1 VHVDLNLLTGLDA
14 LLEQRS
20 VQDAAAQLHLSP
32 PAVSR
37 TLGRLRAATGDAL
50 LVRNGR
56 EMVPTPH
63 ALALRDEVHEL
74 VQRAAAILEPARELD
89 LAHLERTFTVRAN
102 DILLAAF
109 APGLLQVITRDAG
122 GVALRLLGENPEDD
136 KNLSR
141 GEVDLDAG
149 SLPDRSASIA
159 SHVVGTDEMALV
171 VRAGHP
177 LAAAA
182 LTLEAFAD
190 ATHIVVSRRGR
201 LHGPVDA
208 ILEARGLH
216 RRVAAALPSFAAA
229 LAILESSDTV
239 CVLPRRLGV
248 PASRPLVPLA
258 LPFPLRSVPA
268 VLTWHRRHDTDPAH
282 RWLRETI
289 ASILAARLTA
299 PAELFRACYPGSSA
313 RSPGPPGRR
322 RWRAATRRRPGWG

>member
-1 VHVDLNLLTGLDA
+1 VHVDLNLLVGLDA

-20 VQDAAAQLHLSP
+20 VQDAAAQLHLTP

-56 EMVPTPH
+56 EMVPTAH

-89 LAHLERTFTVRAN
+89 LTRLERTFTVRAN
-102 DILLAAF
+102 DVLLAAF
-109 APGLLQVITRDAG
+109 APGLLEVVAREAP
-122 GVALRLLGENPEDD
+122 GVVLRLLGENPDDD

-141 GEVDLDAG
+141 GEVDLDVG

-171 VRAGHP
+171 VRSGHP
-177 LAAAA
+177 LAASA
-182 LTLEAFAD
+182 LTIEKFAD
-190 ATHIVVSRRGR
+190 AIHIVVSRRGLLR
-201 LHGPVDA
+201 GPVDA
-208 ILEARGLH
+208 VLEARGLR

-229 LAILESSDTV
+229 LAIVESSDTV

-248 PASRPLVPLA
+248 PAGRPLTPLP

-268 VLTWHRRHDTDPAH
+268 VVSWHRRHDGDPAH
-282 RWLRETI
+282 RWLRGI
-289 ASILAARLTA
+289 VADVISVRLGLPA
-299 PAELFRACYPGSSA
+299 PRPAPGS
-313 RSPGPPGRR
+313 
-322 RWRAATRRRPGWG
+322 

>member
-1 VHVDLNLLTGLDA
+1 VHVDLNLLVGLDA

-20 VQDAAAQLHLSP
+20 VQDAAAQLHLTP

-56 EMVPTPH
+56 EMVPTAH

-74 VQRAAAILEPARELD
+74 VQRAAAILEPARDLD
-89 LAHLERTFTVRAN
+89 LTRLERTFTVRAN
-102 DILLAAF
+102 DVLLAAF
-109 APGLLQVITRDAG
+109 APGLLEV
-122 GVALRLLGENPEDD
+122 VAREAPDVVLRLLGENPDDD

-141 GEVDLDAG
+141 GEVDLDVG

-171 VRAGHP
+171 VRSGHP
-177 LAAAA
+177 LAASA
-182 LTLEAFAD
+182 LTIEKFAD
-190 ATHIVVSRRGR
+190 AIHIVVSRRGLLR
-201 LHGPVDA
+201 GPVDA
-208 ILEARGLH
+208 VLEARGLR

-229 LAILESSDTV
+229 LAIVESSDTV

-248 PASRPLVPLA
+248 PAGRPLAPLP

-268 VLTWHRRHDTDPAH
+268 VVSWHRRHDGDPAH
-282 RWLRETI
+282 RWLRGI
-289 ASILAARLTA
+289 VADVISVRLGLSAAR
-299 PAELFRACYPGSSA
+299 PVPGS
-313 RSPGPPGRR
+313 
-322 RWRAATRRRPGWG
+322 